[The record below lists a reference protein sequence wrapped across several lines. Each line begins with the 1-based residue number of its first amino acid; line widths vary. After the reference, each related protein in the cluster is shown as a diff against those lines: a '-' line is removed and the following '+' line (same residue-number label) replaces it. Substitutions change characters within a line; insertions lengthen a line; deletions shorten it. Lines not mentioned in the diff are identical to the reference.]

1 MKKILTILFLSSI
14 CLVSIAE
21 DKWHPTPSWPF
32 VYSDFLP
39 AVIHTYDGKI
49 LHVQANIHIGR
60 HKLWYKSSKQEN
72 LEAKAGLIRD
82 IRFNN
87 NERYIEVNKKIC
99 LIVREDTIKNKVH
112 RLLQSTEVDM
122 PRYNEAVRDMKM
134 AESSSNIDIAELNDL
149 NLDMSVRESSEIA
162 EQQPLPLQ
170 EVYYIQ
176 IDKNTFE
183 ATESNILK
191 NLSGKEERNAYRAY
205 TRKAEVLT
213 GNFNSMLDV
222 YTTFFL
228 K

>member
-1 MKKILTILFLSSI
+1 
-14 CLVSIAE
+14 
-21 DKWHPTPSWPF
+21 
-32 VYSDFLP
+32 
-39 AVIHTYDGKI
+39 
-49 LHVQANIHIGR
+49 
-60 HKLWYKSSKQEN
+60 
-72 LEAKAGLIRD
+72 
-82 IRFNN
+82 
-87 NERYIEVNKKIC
+87 
-99 LIVREDTIKNKVH
+99 
-112 RLLQSTEVDM
+112 M

-134 AESSSNIDIAELNDL
+134 AESSSSFDIAGLNDL

-170 EVYYIQ
+170 EIYYIQ
-176 IDKNTFE
+176 IDNNTFE

>member
-1 MKKILTILFLSSI
+1 MKKILTILFLSTI
-14 CLVSIAE
+14 CLASIAE
-21 DKWHPTPSWPF
+21 DKWHPIPSWPF

-39 AVIHTYDGKI
+39 AVIHTHDGKA
-49 LHVQANIHIGR
+49 LQVQANIHIGR

-82 IRFNN
+82 IRFSN

-134 AESSSNIDIAELNDL
+134 AESSSSFDIAGLNDL

-176 IDKNTFE
+176 IDNNTFE

-213 GNFNSMLDV
+213 GNVNSMLDV